1 MDINDLTKLAER
13 FIPQI
18 IKPLAQIADNTD
30 RIATRLT
37 NPEQIEANRRNLE
50 AISNKSEKAVNHQN
64 TTKGLDDFLNSVTLK
79 EINNTFLP
87 KGDIGISKGG
97 PQNFDETLLTM
108 SIKDILAKERK
119 DIVIKRSDKDM
130 CLGKPGLKNLLV
142 KIVQYYCDQQ
152 KDLDTKGSEAEN
164 LTKLLLNST
173 LVKSFNLATKDINL
187 IHKQTLERMQSDK

>member
-1 MDINDLTKLAER
+1 VDINDLTKLAER

-18 IKPLAQIADNTD
+18 VKPLAQIADNTD

-50 AISNKSEKAVNHQN
+50 AISSKSEKAVNHQN
-64 TTKGLDDFLNSVTLK
+64 TTKGLDDFLNSVTLG

-87 KGDIGISKGG
+87 KGDSGNSKGG

-130 CLGKPGLKNLLV
+130 CLGEPGLRNLLV
-142 KIVQYYCDQQ
+142 KIVQYYCNQQ
-152 KDLDTKGSEAEN
+152 KDLNTKGLEAEN

-173 LVKSFNLATKDINL
+173 LVKSFKLNNHGENMIRNGIKN
-187 IHKQTLERMQSDK
+187 MQSDK

>member
-1 MDINDLTKLAER
+1 MDINDLTLLFER

-18 IKPLAQIADNTD
+18 AKPLAKIADDTA
-30 RIATRLT
+30 RIADHLRS
-37 NPEQIEANRRNLE
+37 EAGRDRATSLAQLGKVEDNR
-50 AISNKSEKAVNHQN
+50 H
-64 TTKGLDDFLNSVTLK
+64 LDDFLSSVTLE

-87 KGDIGISKGG
+87 KGDIGIRKGG

-119 DIVIKRSDKDM
+119 DIVIKRSDRDM
-130 CLGKPGLKNLLV
+130 CLGEPGLKNLLV
-142 KIVQYYCDQQ
+142 KIVQYYCNQQ
-152 KDLDTKGSEAEN
+152 KDLDTKGSEAGN

-187 IHKQTLERMQSDK
+187 IHKQTLEHMQSNK